1 MRFLSALLSAAWDY
15 SVSFWAK
22 FKMESSEKK
31 QITSVAVHCL
41 NCDTL
46 LYLRT
51 SWDKVTCDCESEE
64 KQVSLLGTKTG
75 FILKEGQ
82 LSDFC
87 LEKDMKLYVEAQ
99 YEAELKEDCDCGYNK
114 FGKVREYS
122 KNKDQVLK
130 P

>member
-1 MRFLSALLSAAWDY
+1 MRSLSALLSAAWDC
-15 SVSFWAK
+15 SVSFWVK
-22 FKMESSEKK
+22 FKMGSSNKK

-41 NCDTL
+41 HCDTL

-51 SWDKVTCDCESEE
+51 PWDRVACDCESEE
-64 KQVSLLGTKTG
+64 EKISLVGTKTG
-75 FILKEGQ
+75 YVLKEGP
-82 LSDFC
+82 SSYFC
-87 LEKDMKLYVEAQ
+87 LEQNMKLYVEAQ

-122 KNKDQVLK
+122 KNKENVLK